1 MHLCLQPPG
10 IRHRVLE
17 AGGGLEVVEVAV
29 PASHETFADPGCPL
43 PNSPAPAPP
52 REFFLDDGAG
62 PGGRQRFVFFSAAA
76 KSDAELRASGARTK
90 LGSVDK
96 TDTGILAATHGYA
109 SVSLFSPAVGRGEQP
124 AASADSPFAPAAP
137 GLHLLFA
144 AHGSAEVVLRSE
156 RGDCC
161 ADVVMQLLE
170 GDAIAL
176 APGASFSLRFDAAA
190 RADESAAPRVLEV
203 TIPELLS

>member
-1 MHLCLQPPG
+1 MRLRLQPPG

-43 PNSPAPAPP
+43 PNSLAPAPP
-52 REFFLDDGAG
+52 REFFVDDGAG

-76 KSDAELRASGARTK
+76 RSNAELFASGARTR

-96 TDTGILAATHGYA
+96 TDTGILAATRGYA
-109 SVSLFSPAVGRGEQP
+109 SVSLFSPTEGGEEQP
-124 AASADSPFAPAAP
+124 APAATSPFAPAAP

-144 AHGSAEVVLRSE
+144 AHGCAEVVLRSK
-156 RGDCC
+156 RGEC
-161 ADVVMQLLE
+161 ADVMMPLLE
-170 GDAIAL
+170 GDAMAL
-176 APGASFSLRFDAAA
+176 SPETSFSLRFDAMR
-190 RADESAAPRVLEV
+190 RADEAGAPRVLEV